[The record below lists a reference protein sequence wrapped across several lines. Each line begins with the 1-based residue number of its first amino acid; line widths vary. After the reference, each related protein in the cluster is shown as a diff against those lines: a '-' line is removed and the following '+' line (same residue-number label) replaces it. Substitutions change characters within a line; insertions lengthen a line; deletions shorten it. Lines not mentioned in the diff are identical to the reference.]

1 MFQAE
6 NESDFEDW
14 TEAMSVLIE
23 KIERKNGFGQLN
35 NNNNNN
41 TGTMENNKEG
51 RPSTQTQFE
60 KKMVVLI
67 SVTDISVILVI
78 LVMKIMAV

>member
-6 NESDFEDW
+6 TENDFEDW

-35 NNNNNN
+35 NNN
-41 TGTMENNKEG
+41 TCTMEDNNEG
-51 RPSTQTQFE
+51 
-60 KKMVVLI
+60 KKKLKLVI
-67 SVTDISVILVI
+67 TILVI
-78 LVMKIMAV
+78 KKSATKIMVSKAIKTWL